1 MCVFSA
7 PVLHIGVLKYS
18 PTSWACAAIFFSR
31 KIPLN
36 FLDPSIWFDKI
47 CLCPPMNY
55 TLLFSSGYCAKKYQ
69 LKGSFIWPAL
79 ALNTSKSSCFSPPRH
94 IYFHVTV
101 FCGDFSSSVW
111 FSVGQYKFGSSKST
125 NICPHTMWKISGKA
139 IQKTFKVNLSPDTM
153 LKKEPFFQI
162 KFPFSMLPLSKGV
175 ENSYYEPF
183 FESFVFI
190 NWKRVYLK
198 SQN

>member
-1 MCVFSA
+1 MGFILVFVERSEMCVFSA

-18 PTSWACAAIFFSR
+18 PTSWACAAIFFSK

-69 LKGSFIWPAL
+69 LKGSFIWPCASIEHWGIFTFMSPYFVV
-79 ALNTSKSSCFSPPRH
+79 TSRVLYDSQS
-94 IYFHVTV
+94 
-101 FCGDFSSSVW
+101 D
-111 FSVGQYKFGSSKST
+111 
-125 NICPHTMWKISGKA
+125 NISLGAQSQPTSAHTRCERYLEK
-139 IQKTFKVNLSPDTM
+139 P
-153 LKKEPFFQI
+153 LKKFFQI

-190 NWKRVYLK
+190 NWKRVYLN

>member
-18 PTSWACAAIFFSR
+18 PTSTACAAIFFSR

-69 LKGSFIWPAL
+69 LKGSFILPCAGIEH
-79 ALNTSKSSCFSPPRH
+79 FPPRG
-94 IYFHVTV
+94 IFTFMSPYFVVTSRV
-101 FCGDFSSSVW
+101 LYDSQSDNISLGAQSQPTSAHTRCER
-111 FSVGQYKFGSSKST
+111 YLEKPLKKHSKST
-125 NICPHTMWKISGKA
+125 S
-139 IQKTFKVNLSPDTM
+139 DTM